1 MTVFRDRAKM
11 STATTGTGTIT
22 LGSASSGGYQSFS
35 AAGVADGD
43 IVHYVIEDGS
53 GWETGEGTYTAS
65 GTTLSRTVK
74 QSSNSG
80 SALNLSG
87 SATVFVAALGEDI
100 PSLFAE
106 SVGSAT
112 VFPVVSSTNSENS
125 VAVGHQANI
134 GASCISGLAIQGAII
149 KDGVTDN
156 SVSIAI
162 GGGSSV
168 NGGLANVA
176 LGPLAQA
183 GSTST
188 LYDVALGNSFANGS
202 NSTAINISNN
212 TASYGSTASSAISI
226 GNQAKASHSNSV
238 AIGKDS
244 ISSANNRISL
254 GSTSQTVEISG
265 AYRLPSSDGSASQV
279 LQTNGSGTLTF
290 ATVSGGG
297 GGLAALVDDTT
308 PQLGGDLDA
317 QSNNISSLGTINTH
331 TVPSGTGTFALTSD
345 ITFTDVVNDT
355 TPQLG
360 GNLDLNSSN
369 ITGTGDITPTGDMKP
384 TTYQDTVG
392 TESSGALNL
401 STGNV
406 FSHAPSANVT
416 YVFNNPPSSGTAFGF
431 TLKVSPSAT
440 ITQTWPAS
448 VDWAGGTAPDATA
461 SNETDVFIFYTQDG
475 GTTYFGFQAGN
486 AMA

>member
-1 MTVFRDRAKM
+1 M

-43 IVHYVIEDGS
+43 IVHYVIEDGAN
-53 GWETGEGTYTAS
+53 WETGEGTYTAS

-87 SATVFVAALGEDI
+87 SSTVFVAALGEDI

-106 SVGSAT
+106 SVGSST
-112 VFPVVSSTNSENS
+112 VFPVVSSTNSESS
-125 VAVGHQANI
+125 VAIGHQANI
-134 GASCISGLAIQGAII
+134 GANCPTGLAIQGAII

-156 SVSIAI
+156 SLSIAI
-162 GGGSSV
+162 GSGSSV

-183 GSTST
+183 GGTSKF
-188 LYDVALGNSFANGS
+188 YDVALGNSFANGS

-212 TASYGSTASSAISI
+212 TASYGATAGSAIAI
-226 GNQAKASHSNSV
+226 GNLAKASHTNSV

-279 LQTNGSGTLTF
+279 LQTDGSGTLTF

-308 PQLGGDLDA
+308 PQLGGDLD
-317 QSNNISSLGTINTH
+317 
-331 TVPSGTGTFALTSD
+331 
-345 ITFTDVVNDT
+345 
-355 TPQLG
+355 
-360 GNLDLNSSN
+360 LNSSN

-384 TTYQDTVG
+384 TTYQETVG
-392 TESSGALNL
+392 TESSGALDL

-416 YVFNNPPSSGTAFGF
+416 YVFNNPPSTGTAFGF

-448 VDWAGGTAPDATA
+448 VTWVSGSAPTATA
-461 SNETDVFIFYTQDG
+461 SGATDVFTFYTQDG
-475 GTTYFGFQAGN
+475 GTTYYGFETGQASSGGGGGVTEAKAVALAMVFGN
-486 AMA
+486 

>member
-22 LGSASSGGYQSFS
+22 LGSAQSGYQSFS
-35 AAGVADGD
+35 SAGVADGN

-74 QSSNSG
+74 QSTNLNA
-80 SALNLSG
+80 ALNLSG

-112 VFPVVSSTNSENS
+112 VFPVVSSTNSESS
-125 VAVGHQANI
+125 VAIGHLANI
-134 GASCISGLAIQGAII
+134 GDNCGGSLAIQGSIV
-149 KDGVTDN
+149 KDGTTDN
-156 SVSIAI
+156 LASMVIGVGTSVLGGISNAAI
-162 GGGSSV
+162 
-168 NGGLANVA
+168 
-176 LGPLAQA
+176 GPLAKA
-183 GSTST
+183 GGTSVVYA
-188 LYDVALGNSFANGS
+188 LSLGNSFAGSS
-202 NSTAINISNN
+202 NSTAINIENS
-212 TASYGSTASSAISI
+212 TSSYGATAGSAIAI
-226 GNQAKASHSNSV
+226 GRLAKASHTNSV

-244 ISSANNRISL
+244 ISSGNNRISL

-279 LQTNGSGTLTF
+279 LQTDGSGTLTF
-290 ATVSGGG
+290 ATVSS

-308 PQLGGDLDA
+308 PQLGGD
-317 QSNNISSLGTINTH
+317 
-331 TVPSGTGTFALTSD
+331 
-345 ITFTDVVNDT
+345 
-355 TPQLG
+355 
-360 GNLDLNSSN
+360 LDLNSSN

-384 TTYQDTVG
+384 TTYQETVG

-401 STGNV
+401 ATGNV

-416 YVFNNPPSSGTAFGF
+416 YAFNNPPSSGTAFGF

-440 ITQTWPAS
+440 ITQTWPAAVTWVS
-448 VDWAGGTAPDATA
+448 GSAPTATA
-461 SNETDVFIFYTQDG
+461 SGTTDVFTFYTQDG
-475 GTTYFGFQAGN
+475 GTTYYGFETGQASSGGGGVTEAKAVALAMVFGN
-486 AMA
+486 

>member
-1 MTVFRDRAKM
+1 LLGDGQAAIGPYAYAGSLQHFAL
-11 STATTGTGTIT
+11 A
-22 LGSASSGGYQSFS
+22 LGS
-35 AAGVADGD
+35 
-43 IVHYVIEDGS
+43 
-53 GWETGEGTYTAS
+53 
-65 GTTLSRTVK
+65 SR
-74 QSSNSG
+74 
-80 SALNLSG
+80 
-87 SATVFVAALGEDI
+87 AT
-100 PSLFAE
+100 
-106 SVGSAT
+106 
-112 VFPVVSSTNSENS
+112 
-125 VAVGHQANI
+125 
-134 GASCISGLAIQGAII
+134 
-149 KDGVTDN
+149 
-156 SVSIAI
+156 
-162 GGGSSV
+162 
-168 NGGLANVA
+168 
-176 LGPLAQA
+176 

-188 LYDVALGNSFANGS
+188 AVGNATS
-202 NSTAINISNN
+202 ST
-212 TASYGSTASSAISI
+212 SYGSTAGSAISI

-279 LQTNGSGTLTF
+279 LQTDGSGTLTF
-290 ATVSGGG
+290 ATVSS
-297 GGLAALVDDTT
+297 GGLAALVD
-308 PQLGGDLDA
+308 
-317 QSNNISSLGTINTH
+317 
-331 TVPSGTGTFALTSD
+331 
-345 ITFTDVVNDT
+345 DT

-461 SNETDVFIFYTQDG
+461 SGETDVFTFYTQDG

>member
-22 LGSASSGGYQSFS
+22 LGSAESGYQSFS

-43 IVHYVIEDGS
+43 IVHYVIEDGAN
-53 GWETGEGTYTAS
+53 WETGEGTYTAS

-106 SVGSAT
+106 SVGSST
-112 VFPVVSSTNSENS
+112 VFPVIGTTNSKSS
-125 VAVGHQANI
+125 VAIGHLANI
-134 GASCISGLAIQGAII
+134 GDNCGGSLAIQGSIV
-149 KDGVTDN
+149 KNGTTDN
-156 SVSIAI
+156 LASMAI
-162 GGGSSV
+162 GIAEVAGGLVQTAIGPYAYAGAYGTQHSLALGGSRAT
-168 NGGLANVA
+168 G
-176 LGPLAQA
+176 
-183 GSTST
+183 T
-188 LYDVALGNSFANGS
+188 L
-202 NSTAINISNN
+202 STAIGNATNA
-212 TASYGSTASSAISI
+212 TTYGATASSAISI
-226 GNQAKASHSNSV
+226 GSQAKASHTNSV
-238 AIGKDS
+238 AIGKNS

-279 LQTNGSGTLTF
+279 LQTDGSGTLTF
-290 ATVSGGG
+290 ATVSS
-297 GGLAALVDDTT
+297 GGLAALVD
-308 PQLGGDLDA
+308 
-317 QSNNISSLGTINTH
+317 
-331 TVPSGTGTFALTSD
+331 
-345 ITFTDVVNDT
+345 DT

-416 YVFNNPPSSGTAFGF
+416 YAFNNPPSTGTAFGF

-461 SNETDVFIFYTQDG
+461 SNETDVFTFYTQDG

>member
-1 MTVFRDRAKM
+1 VI
-11 STATTGTGTIT
+11 GT
-22 LGSASSGGYQSFS
+22 
-35 AAGVADGD
+35 
-43 IVHYVIEDGS
+43 
-53 GWETGEGTYTAS
+53 
-65 GTTLSRTVK
+65 
-74 QSSNSG
+74 
-80 SALNLSG
+80 
-87 SATVFVAALGEDI
+87 
-100 PSLFAE
+100 
-106 SVGSAT
+106 
-112 VFPVVSSTNSENS
+112 TNSESS
-125 VAVGHQANI
+125 VAIGHLANI
-134 GASCISGLAIQGAII
+134 GDNCGGGLAIQGSIV
-149 KDGVTDN
+149 KDGTTDN
-156 SVSIAI
+156 LASMVIGVGTSVLGGISNAAI
-162 GGGSSV
+162 
-168 NGGLANVA
+168 
-176 LGPLAQA
+176 GPLAKA
-183 GSTST
+183 GGTSVVYA
-188 LYDVALGNSFANGS
+188 LSLGNSFAGSS
-202 NSTAINISNN
+202 NSTAINIDNS
-212 TASYGSTASSAISI
+212 TSSYGATAGSAIAI
-226 GNQAKASHSNSV
+226 GRLAKASHTNSV
-238 AIGKDS
+238 AIGRDS
-244 ISSANNRISL
+244 ISSGNNRISL

-279 LQTNGSGTLTF
+279 LQTDGNGTLTF

-384 TTYQDTVG
+384 TTYQETVG
-392 TESSGALNL
+392 TESSGALDL

-416 YVFNNPPSSGTAFGF
+416 YAFNNPPSSGTAFGF

-440 ITQTWPAS
+440 ITQTWPAA

-461 SNETDVFIFYTQDG
+461 SGETDVFTFYTQDG

>member
-22 LGSASSGGYQSFS
+22 LGSAESGYQSFS

-112 VFPVVSSTNSENS
+112 VFPVVSSTNSESS
-125 VAVGHQANI
+125 VAIGHLANI
-134 GASCISGLAIQGAII
+134 GDNCGGSLAIQGSIV
-149 KDGVTDN
+149 KDGTTDN
-156 SVSIAI
+156 LASMVIGVGTSVLGGISNAAI
-162 GGGSSV
+162 
-168 NGGLANVA
+168 
-176 LGPLAQA
+176 GPLAKA
-183 GSTST
+183 GGTSVVYA
-188 LYDVALGNSFANGS
+188 LSLGNSFAGSS
-202 NSTAINISNN
+202 NSTAINIENS
-212 TASYGSTASSAISI
+212 TSSYGATAGSAIAI
-226 GNQAKASHSNSV
+226 GRLAKASHTNSV

-244 ISSANNRISL
+244 ISSGNNRISL

-265 AYRLPSSDGSASQV
+265 AYRLPSTDGSASQV
-279 LQTNGSGTLTF
+279 LQTDGSGTLTF
-290 ATVSGGG
+290 ATVSS

-308 PQLGGDLDA
+308 PQLGGD
-317 QSNNISSLGTINTH
+317 
-331 TVPSGTGTFALTSD
+331 
-345 ITFTDVVNDT
+345 
-355 TPQLG
+355 
-360 GNLDLNSSN
+360 LDLNSSN

-384 TTYQDTVG
+384 TTYQETVG
-392 TESSGALNL
+392 TESSGALDL

-416 YVFNNPPSSGTAFGF
+416 YAFNNPPSSGTAFGF

-461 SNETDVFIFYTQDG
+461 SGETDVFTFYTQDG